1 MLDYIGV
8 GRRDRRR
15 GSALP
20 APPSLVIPTADALD
34 AFESVE
40 TRRLREL
47 LGALSGAARR
57 ELVALVWFGNSVSL
71 DFDAALRRTRRI
83 PPDAQAGY
91 LMSRRLERHIPA
103 GLDKLAAAAGRR

>member
-8 GRRDRRR
+8 GRRGRRR
-15 GSALP
+15 RDLP
-20 APPSLVIPTADALD
+20 APPSLVIPTADELD

-40 TRRLREL
+40 TRRLRDL
-47 LGALSGAARR
+47 IAALSSEARR
-57 ELVALVWFGNSVSL
+57 ELLALIWYASSGSL

-103 GLDKLAAAAGRR
+103 GLAKLAAGRDA